1 MRYLRPL
8 EPFLSLYEEERIYEF
23 KAQTIEDWKVWR
35 EGLRKKLVELLGG
48 FPDRIPLEPEILER
62 KEFKDYIREKVIFN
76 SAPKVSVIGY
86 LLIPKGCRLPA
97 PGVIALHGHGYG
109 KDDIVGIWEDGTE
122 RGIPDGYQKDFGLS
136 LVKKGLVTF
145 AIEQA
150 CFGERREPED
160 IARDKY
166 QSSCR
171 RVSFWAMLLGKTVL
185 GMRVWDVMRS
195 IDYLETREEVDK
207 SSIGVMGISGGGMT
221 TLFSSALDERIKASV
236 VSGYLNTFKDSI
248 LSIYHCEC
256 NYIPGILKYA
266 EMYDIAGL
274 IAPRPLLIESGT
286 KDNIFPI
293 KGTEFAI
300 SKVKRVYELLGV
312 PEKFEVDIFEG
323 RHQISGRI
331 AFDFLKRELQSLHI
345 TQ

>member
-1 MRYLRPL
+1 MRNLRPL
-8 EPFLSLYEEERIYEF
+8 QPFLTLYEKPRAYEF
-23 KAQTIEDWKVWR
+23 KAETLEEWEAWR
-35 EGLRKKLVELLGG
+35 EGLKEKLIELLGG
-48 FPDRIPLEPEILER
+48 FPERVPLEPEIVEK
-62 KEFKDYIREKVIFN
+62 KEFEDYTREKIIFN
-76 SAPKVSVIGY
+76 SAPDISVTGY
-86 LLIPKGCRLPA
+86 LLVPKRINLPA

-122 RGIPDGYQKDFGLS
+122 RTIADGYQKDFGIS
-136 LVKKGLVTF
+136 LVRHGFITF

-171 RVSFWAMLLGKTVL
+171 KVSFWAMLLGKTVL
-185 GMRVWDVMRS
+185 GMRVWDVMRA
-195 IDYLETREEVDK
+195 IDYLETRKEVMK
-207 SSIGVMGISGGGMT
+207 TSIGVMGISGGGMSA
-221 TLFSSALDERIKASV
+221 LFSSALDERINCAV

-248 LSIYHCEC
+248 LSVYHCEC

-274 IAPRPLLIESGT
+274 IAPRYLLVESGT

-293 KGTEFAI
+293 NATKFAA
-300 SKVKRVYELLGV
+300 SRVKKVYELLGC
-312 PEKFEVDIFEG
+312 PERFETDIFEG
-323 RHQISGRI
+323 RHEISGKK
-331 AFDFLKRELQSLHI
+331 AFDFLKKGI
-345 TQ
+345 

>member
-1 MRYLRPL
+1 MRTFRPL
-8 EPFLSLYEEERIYEF
+8 QPFLNLYERPRVYEF
-23 KAQTIEDWKVWR
+23 KAETVEEWR
-35 EGLRKKLVELLGG
+35 EWRVSLKDKLIELLGG
-48 FPDRIPLEPEILER
+48 FPERIPLEPEILER
-62 KEFKDYIREKVIFN
+62 KEFDAYFRERVVFN
-76 SAPKVSVIGY
+76 SAPDVSVVGY
-86 LLIPKGCRLPA
+86 LLIPKGVEFPV

-122 RGIPDGYQKDFGLS
+122 RTVPDGYQKDFAIS
-136 LVKKGLVTF
+136 LTKNGFVTF

-160 IARDKY
+160 INKDKY

-171 RVSFWAMLLGKTVL
+171 KVSFWAMLLGKTVL
-185 GMRVWDVMRS
+185 GMRVWDVIRA
-195 IDYLETREEVDK
+195 IDYMETRKEVDS

-221 TLFSSALDERIKASV
+221 SLFSSALDERIKAAV

-256 NYIPGILKYA
+256 NYVPGILKYA

-274 IAPRPLLIESGT
+274 IAPRALLIESGT

-293 KGTEFAI
+293 KATEFAI

-312 PEKFEVDIFEG
+312 LEKLDVDIFEG
-323 RHQISGRI
+323 RHQISGRK
-331 AFDFLKRELQSLHI
+331 AYEFLKRELKG
-345 TQ
+345 